1 MKRRWLIVGLVVG
14 LSPLAVSRVASQG
27 PTSVS
32 PHADGYFATVR
43 QLHAA
48 VIRANLQ
55 EIKTRA
61 SWLAE
66 HLGPVPAPLERYRE
80 ATNRDAAALAGTT
93 DPAGA
98 FAPAAALFASCGDC
112 HQAAAVAPSI
122 AWPSLPDSPFI
133 VGHMARHQ
141 GAADRMLQ
149 GLVVPSDTAWAAG
162 AEQLAEAPLI
172 PGEFPVSTEISRLM
186 SEIEKHVH
194 ARAATAASAG
204 DRQGRVRE
212 FGALLDLCANCHA
225 RHGTLWGTFP
235 H

>member
-1 MKRRWLIVGLVVG
+1 MKRRWLVVGLVVG
-14 LSPLAVSRVASQG
+14 LSPLAVFRVASQG

-32 PHADGYFATVR
+32 PHAEGYFAAAR

-48 VIRANLQ
+48 VIKANLQ

-61 SWLAE
+61 WWLTE

-80 ATNRDAAALAGTT
+80 ATTREATTLMEAT
-93 DPAGA
+93 DPAIA

-112 HQAAAVAPSI
+112 HQAAAVAPPI

-141 GAADRMLQ
+141 GAADLMLQ
-149 GLVVPSDTAWAAG
+149 GLVVPSGTAWAAG
-162 AEQLAEAPLI
+162 AEQLIEAPLI
-172 PGEFPVSTEISRLM
+172 PGEFPVSTRIGRLM

-194 ARAATAASAG
+194 ARAATAARAS
-204 DRQGRVRE
+204 DRQTRVRE

-225 RHGTLWGTFP
+225 RHTTLWESP
-235 H
+235 R